1 MVEKELRA
9 ADGQGVPKSPSTS
22 GVRSPLRD
30 NVVGDFSPALLHVP
44 SKHRTGARAFYMVQ
58 LETVIGLTADSSAAL
73 DCRQTDGT
81 VAYPAGCTVVL
92 LSADGASQSHIV
104 SSSKKAVTSLSFSP
118 DGRYLAT
125 AECGHQPAVRIW
137 DLNDQS
143 LAAELFGHTF
153 GIACVLFSPNM
164 RYFISV
170 GNEHDLVVN
179 VWDWKNGLKVASNK
193 VACKVMAASFSE
205 GGEYFVTAGVRHV
218 KFWYLERSRAA
229 VKLQENGVPLQ
240 GRSAILADQR
250 NNNFRDVCCG
260 RGDLASNTYAITQLG
275 LLCQFNSRRQ
285 LEKWVEL
292 KAGSAGSMCLSDE
305 TIFVG
310 CSDGILRV
318 FDARSLHYIAT
329 LPKPHYL
336 GVDVAAGLD
345 GSHMMSFPVG
355 ASFPDI
361 VAVTIHVSSKKVIFF
376 HFEIPHKRL
385 EFQLTCIYSD
395 HSLYMWDVAD
405 FKQVGKVA
413 SLLAHSGSIWAVDTC
428 FPVNK
433 SEKSAVSLI
442 PPGTFV
448 TCSTDDTIRIWSV
461 DGEARCPYEEGSR
474 SLCHANIY
482 SNELMKI
489 IYCDPDLV
497 CLRDAE
503 MSNADAKE
511 KTEYHLDGRSGVRS
525 IKVSPDCH
533 HLASG
538 DRNGNIR
545 IYSMEDLSLLHDLQ
559 AHDGDV
565 LCLEYCPYGS
575 GLLASASRDRLL
587 HVLDVS
593 RHYEPVCTID
603 DHSSSITSV
612 KFVQVNGELRLLS
625 CGADKSIVYRRLVAG
640 NHLGDVQVQRIRCIS
655 GATSYYDI
663 EVDEAADSVY
673 AACQDRQ
680 VRVYTLSDGKQ
691 KACIKGS
698 LAEDGTVI
706 KVELDPSGSFIA
718 TSSSDKNV
726 YVFDVYNGNCVAVLG
741 GHGELVTGIKFL
753 YDCRHLVTVS
763 GDSCI
768 FVWQLDQCL
777 SKAIMSR
784 LGSKSP
790 YSPTD
795 VAGSNLEW
803 NISNHFDKNAQ
814 MASSYPPNGKPS
826 KNLNNLQ
833 ANDDDSLML
842 GDVPKAD
849 DNALTFSGKWSRHMA
864 PDKDHSDSL
873 DKAFE
878 GCSPEGQLLP
888 PSADK
893 SAQSPLVF
901 YLQSAECE
909 DDVKESE
916 FKVNARSDM
925 LKMGSQTLDTV
936 PLADGSDEEHQSS
949 RQMGGE
955 KMKNGETSSSHFL
968 DVRLGDSMETT
979 RCTRLDVLDP
989 CQSSGDAAMV
999 DASPFNRNATNR
1011 QSLTSRFLNRSGADV
1026 RKPIQHWPR
1035 AWHSPIATHTDS
1047 QSRPSTSP
1055 SLASSLSAPSSMERP
1070 ESDRISGLKS
1080 FVACKR
1086 DRNEDIGQIPSTSSS
1101 FGSAAAASSSS
1112 SHGLDRVRRRETY
1125 EQSELHARSRS
1136 PAYSLT
1142 HGRDSVL
1149 SELCKTLLAQ
1159 ELLSPDRHR
1168 LGKYASSLGDRSHL
1182 TASAPPG
1189 LLKNSISM
1197 MSLSPFSNDR
1207 RQTTTMKRLSN
1218 IREKLRKSQENLA
1231 SAWEGSSQ
1239 EALSSGLMNRSRSTA
1254 SLQRGIS
1261 TTSLNSGQEP
1271 LPIGSRRHLARSV
1284 GYLPTGTDEPWVP
1297 RQLSE
1302 TLRDLE
1308 RLSRTD
1314 LTGDLEQPQKSV
1326 PKSYTRSIT
1335 LPRFYRVSGPAQ
1347 RKAHQVLSGC
1357 RTPTEKLSVGDS
1369 EESQENCIL
1378 SSTQSPTSSSLHR
1391 YASPRRRH
1399 GSNVSAVERF
1409 YEKCRSPV
1417 SGRELRLSDSTT
1429 QRLFESLPGKRQSY
1443 LSKLLLQSPGSS
1455 AEAVVGRFGAKSRFG
1470 SPLHS
1475 SDIDFDRRR
1484 QFLDAED
1491 IHYEKMD
1498 GHCKESADGFMK
1510 ALDKVLHAFNM
1521 ILEDGDLGDEQKEHL
1536 VALLTPKLE
1545 LAQKRLTLALRQAS
1559 EVPVR
1564 LEPVGDTADDVSHGT
1579 ERF

>member
-1 MVEKELRA
+1 
-9 ADGQGVPKSPSTS
+9 
-22 GVRSPLRD
+22 
-30 NVVGDFSPALLHVP
+30 
-44 SKHRTGARAFYMVQ
+44 
-58 LETVIGLTADSSAAL
+58 
-73 DCRQTDGT
+73 
-81 VAYPAGCTVVL
+81 
-92 LSADGASQSHIV
+92 
-104 SSSKKAVTSLSFSP
+104 
-118 DGRYLAT
+118 
-125 AECGHQPAVRIW
+125 
-137 DLNDQS
+137 
-143 LAAELFGHTF
+143 
-153 GIACVLFSPNM
+153 M
-164 RYFISV
+164 RYFVSV

-205 GGEYFVTAGVRHV
+205 GSEYFVTVGVRHV

-229 VKLQENGVPLQ
+229 VKENGVPLQ

-318 FDARSLHYIAT
+318 FDARSLRYIAT
-329 LPKPHYL
+329 LPRPHYL

-345 GSHMMSFPVG
+345 GSHMTNVPVG

-361 VAVTIHVSSKKVIFF
+361 VAVTIHDSSKK
-376 HFEIPHKRL
+376 
-385 EFQLTCIYSD
+385 LTCIYSD
-395 HSLYMWDVAD
+395 HSLYTWDVAD

-428 FPVNK
+428 FPIDK
-433 SEKSAVSLI
+433 SDKSAVSLI

-461 DGEARCPYEEGSR
+461 DVEARCPYEEGSR

-482 SNELMKI
+482 SSELMKI

-497 CLRDAE
+497 CLHDAE
-503 MSNADAKE
+503 MSNADGKE

-565 LCLEYCPYGS
+565 LCLEYSPHGS

-587 HVLDVS
+587 HVLDVN
-593 RHYEPVCTID
+593 RHYEPICTID

-655 GATSYYDI
+655 GVTTYYDI

-680 VRVYTLSDGKQ
+680 VRVYSLSDGKQ
-691 KACIKGS
+691 KGCMKGS

-726 YVFDVYNGNCVAVLG
+726 YVFDVDNGNCVAVLG

-777 SKAIMSR
+777 SRAIMSR
-784 LGSKSP
+784 LRSNYPYQQIDGIGSSL
-790 YSPTD
+790 
-795 VAGSNLEW
+795 VW
-803 NISNHFDKNAQ
+803 NSSNHIDKNAQ
-814 MASSYPPNGKPS
+814 MASSYPPDGKPS
-826 KNLNNLQ
+826 KGLNSLQ
-833 ANDDDSLML
+833 ANDADSLMF

-849 DNALTFSGKWSRHMA
+849 DNAPTLSGKWSRHTA
-864 PDKDHSDSL
+864 LNKGRRDSL
-873 DKAFE
+873 DKAFA
-878 GCSPEGQLLP
+878 GRSPEGQLLP

-893 SAQSPLVF
+893 GAQSPSVF
-901 YLQSAECE
+901 YLQSAESE
-909 DDVKESE
+909 DDIKESE

-968 DVRLGDSMETT
+968 DVRLGGTIETS
-979 RCTRLDVLDP
+979 RCARLDVLDP
-989 CQSSGDAAMV
+989 CQSSSGDATMGE
-999 DASPFNRNATNR
+999 ASPFNRNATNR

-1035 AWHSPIATHTDS
+1035 AWQSPIATHTDS

-1055 SLASSLSAPSSMERP
+1055 SLASSLSGPSSMERP

-1080 FVACKR
+1080 FAACKR
-1086 DRNEDIGQIPSTSSS
+1086 DRNDDIGQTPSTSSS
-1101 FGSAAAASSSS
+1101 VGSAAAASSHGMDRIRRPLNLTFQEFNTPLQSS
-1112 SHGLDRVRRRETY
+1112 EKKNGRQQYSNRRHVTMPTYLSASKLSGETY

-1159 ELLSPDRHR
+1159 ELLSPDRRR
-1168 LGKYASSLGDRSHL
+1168 LGKYGSSLADRAHL
-1182 TASAPPG
+1182 SASAPPG
-1189 LLKNSISM
+1189 LLKSSLSM
-1197 MSLSPFSNDR
+1197 MSLSPFSCDR
-1207 RQTTTMKRLSN
+1207 RQTTTTTMKRLSN

-1231 SAWEGSSQ
+1231 SAWEGCSQ
-1239 EALSSGLMNRSRSTA
+1239 EPLSSGLMNRSRSTA

-1284 GYLPTGTDEPWVP
+1284 GYLPTANDEPWVP

-1314 LTGDLEQPQKSV
+1314 LTGDLQQPQKSV

-1357 RTPTEKLSVGDS
+1357 RTPTERQSVGDS

-1417 SGRELRLSDSTT
+1417 SGRELRLSDSSTS

-1455 AEAVVGRFGAKSRFG
+1455 AEAAVGRFGAKSRFG
-1470 SPLHS
+1470 SSLHS
-1475 SDIDFDRRR
+1475 ADIDFDRRR
-1484 QFLDAED
+1484 QFFDAED

-1498 GHCKESADGFMK
+1498 GHCKESADSFMK